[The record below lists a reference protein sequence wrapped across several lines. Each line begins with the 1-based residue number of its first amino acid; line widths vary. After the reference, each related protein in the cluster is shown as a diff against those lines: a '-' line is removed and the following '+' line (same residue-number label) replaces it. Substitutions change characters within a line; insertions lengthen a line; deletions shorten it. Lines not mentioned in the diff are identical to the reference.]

1 MNTDLKLPAITLP
14 HGRSHRIEAGK
25 GQLVQCLAGTV
36 WLTQDNDPRDI
47 VLEPGEEA
55 VIERHGLSLV
65 TALGEDA
72 QFVLLSRH

>member
-1 MNTDLKLPAITLP
+1 MNTDLKLPAITL
-14 HGRSHRIEAGK
+14 HHSQSHRIEAGK

-55 VIERHGLSLV
+55 LIERDGLSVV
-65 TALGEDA
+65 TALSDA
-72 QFVLLSRH
+72 QFVLLSHH